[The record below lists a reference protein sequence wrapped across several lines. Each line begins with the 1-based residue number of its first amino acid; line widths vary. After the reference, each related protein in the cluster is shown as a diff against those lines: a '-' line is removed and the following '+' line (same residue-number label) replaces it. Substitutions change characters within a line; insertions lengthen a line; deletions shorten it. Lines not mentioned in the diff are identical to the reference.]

1 MLHEPAPKKQ
11 ELDAATPYKT
21 RLGLWMF
28 LLYALIYLGFIA
40 INVIK
45 PSLMESIILWGLNL
59 ATVYGVSLI
68 LLAFILAVIYNS
80 LSSKKEK
87 ELNFLEEEK

>member
-11 ELDAATPYKT
+11 EFDAATPYKT